1 MVHLKIMKF
10 SRGLAAAAVAL
21 LPLSLASLVADAAD
35 GALQISTEA
44 RAQQPG
50 EVVLVT
56 VKSGQPLD
64 AVTIHIFNE
73 DYAGY
78 RAAPDTWHVLVGID
92 LDVPVGTYTLAVTA
106 RGAGGPV
113 TGKELLKVAD
123 KKFPTRRLTVDE
135 AFVNPPPDVTD
146 RIVREARELAA
157 TWEQSTPER
166 LWNGAFIRP
175 VPQDAN
181 SRFGSR
187 SIYNGQAR
195 SPHSGADFLS
205 PAGTPIKA
213 PNGGRVLIAR
223 DLYYT
228 GNTVVIDHGLGL
240 FSVFAHLSVVNVQPG
255 DMVETGQILGNVGA
269 TGRVTGP
276 HLHWGLRLDGARVDP
291 LSLLAVVG
299 KVGTEK

>member
-1 MVHLKIMKF
+1 MKF
-10 SRGLAAAAVAL
+10 STALAVAAVAL
-21 LPLSLASLVADAAD
+21 LTLVCRPAHAAD
-35 GALQISTEA
+35 GLQIATEA

-56 VKSGQPLD
+56 VRAAQPLD
-64 AVTIHIFNE
+64 AVAIHIFNE
-73 DYAGY
+73 DHAGY
-78 RAAPDTWHVLVGID
+78 QVAADTWQVLVGID

-106 RGAGGPV
+106 HGAAGPIA
-113 TGKELLKVAD
+113 GQALLKVAD

-135 AFVNPPPDVTD
+135 SFVNPPPDVTD
-146 RIVREARELAA
+146 RIIREARELNA
-157 TWEQSTPER
+157 TWETSAPER
-166 LWNGAFIRP
+166 LWGGAFIRP
-175 VPQDAN
+175 VPQEAN

-195 SPHSGADFLS
+195 SPHGGADFLS
-205 PAGTPIKA
+205 PAGTPIKS
-213 PNGGRVLIAR
+213 PNAGRVVIAR

-240 FSVFAHLSVVNVQPG
+240 FSVFAHLSVLNVKPG
-255 DMVETGQILGNVGA
+255 DLVETGQLLGKVGA

-291 LSLLAVVG
+291 LSLLAVAG
-299 KVGTEK
+299 QVGTEK